1 MKKNIM
7 QNRQSSTFFMNSYT
21 SLSGFILPQNMHSL
35 LFFSVIHRKSH
46 PAIVFGGEMNTQND
60 YLKYSIQWRMKI
72 IICSSCILFSS
83 FWSASLPWSYVRFH
97 TNSSPYKRFIKYIWS
112 FFIVFIKALPKS
124 MQWKSLDHL
133 WNSTEDWFNTK
144 LSTFFVI
151 SFVLFTF
158 RH

>member
-1 MKKNIM
+1 MKEFFFGSCSLTKTSWGVSSIGSPSWSLPHPCNKNIM

-72 IICSSCILFSS
+72 IICSSCYLFSS
-83 FWSASLPWSYVRFH
+83 FWSASLPWSYVSFH
-97 TNSSPYKRFIKYIWS
+97 ANSSPYKLFIKYGHSSS
-112 FFIVFIKALPKS
+112 FS
-124 MQWKSLDHL
+124 WKPYRNPCSG
-133 WNSTEDWFNTK
+133 NP
-144 LSTFFVI
+144 
-151 SFVLFTF
+151 
-158 RH
+158 